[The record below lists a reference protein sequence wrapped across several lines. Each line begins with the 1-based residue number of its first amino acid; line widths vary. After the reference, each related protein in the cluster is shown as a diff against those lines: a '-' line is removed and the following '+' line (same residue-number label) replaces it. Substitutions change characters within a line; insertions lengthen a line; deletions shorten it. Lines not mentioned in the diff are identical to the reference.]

1 MPLIWISAMLV
12 VGSSLTYH
20 ICQKSI
26 PVAANPLL
34 SVLVTLLTASVVS
47 ALTLPF
53 FMTGDSLAQ
62 ELGKLNWASVVLGL
76 VVVGVDLGYLLLY
89 RSGWNISLGSVF
101 CNSFV
106 ALTLI
111 LVSVVYYR
119 EKLLVSN
126 YVGIVFAL
134 VGIFLITRK

>member
-1 MPLIWISAMLV
+1 MTWFWMSAVLII
-12 VGSSLTYH
+12 GSSLSYH

-34 SVLVTLLTASVVS
+34 SVIVTLLTATIVS
-47 ALTLPF
+47 ALILPF
-53 FMTGDSLAQ
+53 FMTGDTVTQ

-76 VVVGVDLGYLLLY
+76 VVVGIDVGYLLLY

-111 LVSVVYYR
+111 LVGVAYYR

-126 YVGIVFAL
+126 YVGFVLAL
-134 VGIFLITRK
+134 IGIFLITRK